1 MKETNLPVK
10 FYNIGISYRK
20 ADVQTRGSFS
30 LSKENQELLLEDAKK
45 MGLSHL
51 LVLSTCNRTEITG
64 FAHHPYELISL
75 ICKFSGGS
83 MEDFAR
89 VSTIRKGNE
98 AIQHLFKIGV
108 GLDSQI
114 LGDYEIVAQLKA
126 SFKMAKEAGTT
137 NAYMER
143 LLNAVLQASKEV
155 KNNTK
160 LSSGTT
166 SVAYAAI
173 QYVIEKVPAF
183 NDKKILV
190 YGLGKMGKSACKNLD
205 KYTNN
210 NTTRLVNR
218 TDQKAIDFAQDHQTI
233 STVPHHTL
241 SENIKDCDILIV
253 STGSQ
258 KHTITEA
265 HIPKDKALIILDLS
279 MPENVDSSLKNRDNI
294 TLVNVDELS
303 KITEQTVEERK
314 KEIPK
319 VGVILEKHK
328 LEFEEWHNNRKF
340 VPAVNAL
347 KASLQ
352 NIQSNE
358 IDFHRKKVSDFNEDQ
373 VEMVSSRIIQKITT
387 MFIKHL
393 KDEKTSATQ
402 SIDVMKKVFNL
413 ENIES

>member
-1 MKETNLPVK
+1 
-10 FYNIGISYRK
+10 
-20 ADVQTRGSFS
+20 
-30 LSKENQELLLEDAKK
+30 
-45 MGLSHL
+45 
-51 LVLSTCNRTEITG
+51 
-64 FAHHPYELISL
+64 
-75 ICKFSGGS
+75 
-83 MEDFAR
+83 
-89 VSTIRKGNE
+89 
-98 AIQHLFKIGV
+98 
-108 GLDSQI
+108 
-114 LGDYEIVAQLKA
+114 
-126 SFKMAKEAGTT
+126 
-137 NAYMER
+137 
-143 LLNAVLQASKEV
+143 
-155 KNNTK
+155 
-160 LSSGTT
+160 
-166 SVAYAAI
+166 
-173 QYVIEKVPAF
+173 
-183 NDKKILV
+183 
-190 YGLGKMGKSACKNLD
+190 
-205 KYTNN
+205 
-210 NTTRLVNR
+210 
-218 TDQKAIDFAQDHQTI
+218 
-233 STVPHHTL
+233 
-241 SENIKDCDILIV
+241 
-253 STGSQ
+253 
-258 KHTITEA
+258 
-265 HIPKDKALIILDLS
+265 